1 MHTHAKKNAQRKD
14 AYMTPELSAL
24 FGKHMLA
31 NLIMALLASLIR
43 WQLMEEATRR
53 WYDVFVFLLYAVFV
67 MQLTV
72 WAVAPLDFV
81 DETKLAITAG
91 SALIANEVIRGMLK
105 IAVKIFPV
113 LERRVESIIER
124 GRL

>member
-1 MHTHAKKNAQRKD
+1 
-14 AYMTPELSAL
+14 MTPELSAL
-24 FGKHMLA
+24 FGKHLLA

-43 WQLMEEATRR
+43 WQLLEEESRR

-72 WAVAPLDFV
+72 WAVAPLEFV

-91 SALIANEVIRGMLK
+91 SALVANEVIRGMLK